1 MSDERREVAPYCM
14 YCGGEG
20 EAAGGGLVSRQG
32 VTTEG
37 FGDRLWRAREA
48 AGMTVADL
56 ARASGWSEQC
66 IRRWEQGWHLPSL
79 VAAVDV
85 AQALGTTVERLVDGE
100 GRP

>member
-1 MSDERREVAPYCM
+1 MTM
-14 YCGGEG
+14 GEL
-20 EAAGGGLVSRQG
+20 AVPL
-32 VTTEG
+32 G

-85 AQALGTTVERLVDGE
+85 AQDLGTTVERLVDGE

>member
-1 MSDERREVAPYCM
+1 MADVMASDLEF
-14 YCGGEG
+14 GG
-20 EAAGGGLVSRQG
+20 
-32 VTTEG
+32 
-37 FGDRLWRAREA
+37 RLRRAREA

-56 ARASGWSEQC
+56 ARASGWSDQC
-66 IRRWEQGWHLPSL
+66 IRRWEQGWHLPTL